1 MKTASIQTP
10 TKKKFKATT
19 SSYPNLPMA
28 LNALQMGLKCPNAGR
43 VLLTI
48 SIGVAGMLSVVI
60 KKYFLIAELCAV

>member
-1 MKTASIQTP
+1 MKTASIQSP

-19 SSYPNLPMA
+19 NSYPNLPMA
-28 LNALQMGLKCPNAGR
+28 LNALQMGLNCPNAGR

-60 KKYFLIAELCAV
+60 KRIYNQN